1 MDGAMR
7 ARLPSSDVIAISA
20 PFDAGSCHPRPPF
33 DHQTHPCTRLVEPS
47 I

>member
-33 DHQTHPCTRLVEPS
+33 DHQTH
-47 I
+47 